1 MARQPLVLL
10 IPADR
15 RTGALTRAGLE
26 GYGYD
31 VLVAGTVEEAL
42 DLLRSNRRVSVLV
55 VDVRPE
61 KTSDGLA
68 LAQAARRSDPTI
80 HVIYTCGAPYKLSER
95 EGERR
100 AVLAYALSS
109 ASARRG
115 HRADLKP
122 TLLSWAWDARSL
134 TGLVPTLGA
143 INIKETAFV

>member
-61 KTSDGLA
+61 KTSDGIA

-95 EGERR
+95 EKVSGAPCLRTPYHPHQL
-100 AVLAYALSS
+100 VGVIGQISS
-109 ASARRG
+109 RPCFHEHEMHAA
-115 HRADLKP
+115 
-122 TLLSWAWDARSL
+122 
-134 TGLVPTLGA
+134 
-143 INIKETAFV
+143 